1 VVSIVAESKIDG
13 RLFFTSFARSSCVF
27 TFFVFCFAFFLAIS
41 LMRNSARAIDFL
53 MDIFNDASDV
63 RRHETICCLIG
74 FGIGVGCCILYRLIS
89 NLLSPSV
96 NIIAPH
102 DVKASLPSVSDRKRE
117 RSISIKH
124 EPETRIRSNTMS
136 DEMTWSEM
144 SSSLSTVNLLHDSYH
159 SNSLTGDSGVDCAEM
174 PGRHHDDD
182 TRKYDSDS
190 GIHHDTQKV
199 TETQMMSYISTE
211 KGLERALEQTSRFYT
226 DLEHIA
232 LDLGTLTKRYS
243 QSESSLVHPSIDAL
257 DWDWLDDMHSPTV
270 QSPKMISRKPFPS
283 RSANKSKVRRRLN
296 NNNMNQTEYHE
307 SDQENR
313 SFDCSTSP
321 MRRRHSSV
329 YFGSTDNSSD
339 EENVGNETLQMKS

>member
-1 VVSIVAESKIDG
+1 MIS
-13 RLFFTSFARSSCVF
+13 SF
-27 TFFVFCFAFFLAIS
+27 L
-41 LMRNSARAIDFL
+41 
-53 MDIFNDASDV
+53 V
-63 RRHETICCLIG
+63 RRNETVCCLIG

-89 NLLSPSV
+89 NFLTPSI
-96 NIIAPH
+96 NSIPSQN
-102 DVKASLPSVSDRKRE
+102 VKTSMSSVAERKRE
-117 RSISIKH
+117 RSLSIKY
-124 EPETRIRSNTMS
+124 EEENRERSNTNA

-159 SNSLTGDSGVDCAEM
+159 SNSLTGDSGVDCPEI
-174 PGRHHDDD
+174 PIRNHHVHHDDE

-243 QSESSLVHPSIDAL
+243 HSESSLAHPSIDAL

-270 QSPKMISRKPFPS
+270 QSPKTISRKHHCL
-283 RSANKSKVRRRLN
+283 RSSNKSKLRRRIN
-296 NNNMNQTEYHE
+296 MNMNQTEYNE

-313 SFDCSTSP
+313 SFDLSTSP
-321 MRRRHSSV
+321 LRRRHSSV

-339 EENVGNETLQMKS
+339 EDNGGNETLQIKS